1 MKLIISGGGARISYL
16 LGIKKYIE
24 EKNIPIDEYSGSSS
38 GSIFIVLMACKI
50 RNNEIIKE
58 YSKLIDDK
66 TIFNNYK
73 LDIVKKYLHKILP
86 NNCHILCT
94 NKVNISYS
102 YFKFPFIRNKIVNKF
117 KSKNHLI
124 EIILASASFPFFI
137 NKNLFYKYN
146 NKLLLDGFF
155 SNNTPILEKN
165 NSENQIIV
173 KTYFRSIYD
182 LDIFLYKKL
191 SKQMTNLGYNHMKN
205 FIENGETIS
214 NLMISNNKYNTK
226 LFLIFLLILLF
237 FNILKNI
244 FYKKILQ

>member
-1 MKLIISGGGARISYL
+1 MKLVISGGGARISYL

-24 EKNIPIDEYSGSSS
+24 EKNILIDEYSGSSS

-50 RNNEIIKE
+50 SNNEIMKE

-66 TIFNNYK
+66 IIFSNYK
-73 LDIVKKYLHKILP
+73 LDLVKKYLYKILP

-102 YFKFPFIRNKIVNKF
+102 YFKFPFIKNIITNKF

-137 NKNLFYKYN
+137 NKNLFYRYD

-155 SNNTPILEKN
+155 SNNTPLLEKN

-173 KTYFRSIYD
+173 KTYFRTIYD

-191 SKQMTNLGYNHMKN
+191 SKTMKNLGYNHMKN
-205 FIENGETIS
+205 FIEKGETSIDF
-214 NLMISNNKYNTK
+214 MISNNKYNTK
-226 LFLIFLLILLF
+226 LFLIILLILLF
-237 FNILKNI
+237 FNILKNV
-244 FYKKILQ
+244 FYKKNLI